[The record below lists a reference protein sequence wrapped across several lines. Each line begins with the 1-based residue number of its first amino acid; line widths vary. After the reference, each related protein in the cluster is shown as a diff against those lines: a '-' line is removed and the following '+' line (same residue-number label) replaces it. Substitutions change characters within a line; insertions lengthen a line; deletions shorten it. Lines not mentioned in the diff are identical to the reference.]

1 MILTRNSIQKKYLN
15 KKIFKSFSKE
25 FNKIFN
31 NLDINLDGSKTT
43 LDILSKKFKFNFKSQ
58 DLKKFK
64 KFKKIAIIGMGGSI
78 LGTEAIYYF
87 LKQKIKKEI
96 YFFDNIDT
104 EKLIKFKKLNDAKK
118 TLFLV
123 ISKSGNTVET
133 LANFLSLNLVK
144 KNAKNIIVISE
155 KKK

>member
-43 LDILSKKFKFNFKSQ
+43 LNILSKKFKFNFKSQ

-87 LKQKIKKEI
+87 LKTKNKKR
-96 YFFDNIDT
+96 N
-104 EKLIKFKKLNDAKK
+104 
-118 TLFLV
+118 LFL
-123 ISKSGNTVET
+123 
-133 LANFLSLNLVK
+133 
-144 KNAKNIIVISE
+144 
-155 KKK
+155 

>member
-43 LDILSKKFKFNFKSQ
+43 LNILSKKFKFNFKLQ

-64 KFKKIAIIGMGGSI
+64 KIDIIVMGVTI

-104 EKLIKFKKLNDAKK
+104 EKLIKFKKLNVAKK
-118 TLFLV
+118 TLFIV

-133 LANFLSLNLVK
+133 LANFLSLNLIK
-144 KNAKNIIVISE
+144 KNAKNIIIIS
-155 KKK
+155 

>member
-43 LDILSKKFKFNFKSQ
+43 LNILSKKFKFNFKLQ

-64 KFKKIAIIGMGGSI
+64 KFEKIAIIGMGGSI

-104 EKLIKFKKLNDAKK
+104 EKLIKFKKLNDTKK

-133 LANFLSLNLVK
+133 LANFCH
-144 KNAKNIIVISE
+144 
-155 KKK
+155 

>member
-31 NLDINLDGSKTT
+31 NLDINLDSSKTT

-104 EKLIKFKKLNDAKK
+104 EKLIKFKKLNVAKK

-133 LANFLSLNLVK
+133 LANFLSLN
-144 KNAKNIIVISE
+144 
-155 KKK
+155 